1 LKALQSRSQASR
13 GTSRAYVG
21 PADFGQIHL
30 LTLRKMTELQQF
42 IEVTDR
48 MLGTVIKKSI
58 FLAVV
63 SAVAVSAAAQTAST
77 SEYNGSPGSVRSGH
91 ILVRFKATPAQDVLN
106 QLNAAYGARVVSTI
120 DEIGVT
126 HFQVPPQGQFGLL
139 RSLRQR
145 SDVEFAEFDS
155 EAQAL
160 VTAPNDT
167 YYTAAYPTSHYG
179 TIAQWA
185 PAAVS
190 APSAWGVTGGSRSI
204 VIAVVDTGVDDTH
217 PDLASKIVGEYSV
230 IGGSVKDGF
239 GHGTHV
245 AGIAAAATNN
255 SLGVAGM
262 CWNCGILSVKVL
274 NSQGSGYISD
284 VASGI
289 TYAAAHGA
297 RVINLSLGGSAR
309 TQTLDAA
316 LNYAVANNAL
326 PVCAM
331 GNSSST
337 NTPEPAYW
345 YPCLT
350 VVATD
355 SSGAKASF
363 SNYGVRA
370 DVAAPGVGLLSTTP
384 TYSVTLNIC
393 YGYKQNYDALSG
405 TSMATPMVAGI
416 AGLVL
421 SMNPNLTPMQVKGII
436 MAAAGDGDTWTPNL
450 AFGIVNA
457 AAAVSLAVHSDYA
470 SPSPNVLSP
479 AGGATVSGLYM
490 VQAAP
495 TDDTAVHHIDIVQ
508 NDTRLMQP
516 LIGISATTGKGKSA
530 ATTPPWAVYW
540 PSTVLWNGPTTV
552 SAVAVDTLGNTSA
565 AQSIN
570 FDVENSLV
578 TQTGTAHVCWPASSS
593 CPNTIWQ
600 PVTTGVATQAATH
613 LQGTVSYGSLTNTK
627 YEDFWVQVISAN
639 PDGSAQEYFC
649 GTDGPTV
656 DCYPKLLLQPD
667 GGKALSNYA
676 GGQIDLIPTNS
687 RQSASGNATINWV
700 LTYPQ

>member
-1 LKALQSRSQASR
+1 MTALQQ
-13 GTSRAYVG
+13 V
-21 PADFGQIHL
+21 
-30 LTLRKMTELQQF
+30 

-48 MLGTVIKKSI
+48 MLRTITTKSI

-63 SAVAVSAAAQTAST
+63 LAVAGSAAAQTAST
-77 SEYNGSPGSVRSGH
+77 SEFNGSPGTVRSGH
-91 ILVRFKATPAQDVLN
+91 ILVRFKATPSQEVLN
-106 QLNAAYGARVVSTI
+106 QLNAAFGARVVRTI
-120 DEIGVT
+120 AGIGVT
-126 HFQVPPQGQFGLL
+126 HFQASPQGQFALL
-139 RSLRQR
+139 RNLRQR

-160 VTAPNDT
+160 VTTPNDT
-167 YYTAAYPTSHYG
+167 YYTTAYPTSHNG

-185 PAAVS
+185 PSAVS

-230 IGGSVKDGF
+230 IGGGVKDGF

-245 AGIAAAATNN
+245 AGIAAAATDNN
-255 SLGVAGM
+255 LGVAGM

-289 TYAAAHGA
+289 TYAVAHGA
-297 RVINLSLGGSAR
+297 RVINLSLGGTGR

-331 GNSSST
+331 GNSSSAD

-350 VVATD
+350 VIATD
-355 SSGAKASF
+355 PSGAKASF
-363 SNYGVRA
+363 SNYGSKA
-370 DVAAPGVGLLSTTP
+370 DVAAPGVALLSTMP
-384 TYSVTLNIC
+384 TYSVTLNSH
-393 YGYKQNYDALSG
+393 GYKQNYDALSG
-405 TSMATPMVAGI
+405 TSMATPMISGI

-436 MAAAGDGDTWTPNL
+436 MAAAGDGSMWTPNF
-450 AFGIVNA
+450 AFGIVNS
-457 AAAVSLAVHSDYA
+457 AAAVSLAVHPDYV
-470 SPSPNVLSP
+470 PPNPNLLSP
-479 AGGATVSGLYM
+479 AEGVTVSGLYM

-495 TDDTAVHHIDIVQ
+495 TDDTAVHHVDIVR

-516 LIGISATTGKGKSA
+516 LIGTSTTTGKGKSA
-530 ATTPPWAVYW
+530 ATTPAWTVYW
-540 PSTVLWNGPTTV
+540 PSTVLWNDPTAV
-552 SAVAVDTLGNTSA
+552 SAVAVDTFGNISA

-570 FDVENSLV
+570 FNVKNSLV
-578 TQTGTAHVCWPASSS
+578 TQTGTAYVCWPSSSS

-600 PVTTGVATQAATH
+600 PVSTGVATQAATH

-627 YEDFWVQVISAN
+627 YADFWVQVYSAN
-639 PDGSAQEYFC
+639 PDGTAQEYFC
-649 GTDGPTV
+649 GTDRTTI

-667 GGKALSNYA
+667 SGKLSNNV
-676 GGQIDLIPTNS
+676 GGQIDLIPPNS
-687 RQSASGNATINWV
+687 NQSAFGNATINWV